1 VSGKRAA
8 PRRTLVRL
16 CALAT
21 ALAIFALAWLTINA
35 RPWQAEAKAMR
46 DPRVVALE
54 GRELQLQQ
62 DARDVRRLVTERFSS
77 YRDRLEERK
86 KAIAAAERR
95 HRRELRRAKRAAAAA
110 AAARTPRYVT
120 VGVPVVSV
128 VALAPVTKTKTS

>member
-95 HRRELRRAKRAAAAA
+95 HRRELRRAKRAEA
-110 AAARTPRYVT
+110 AAARAPRYVT
-120 VGVPVVSV
+120 VAMPVVTV
-128 VALAPVTKTKTS
+128 VTLAPVTKTKTS